1 MEIILILNFSNV
13 PEKKHLPSHSY
24 SCTTPSW
31 AQGSFLVPALGQQG
45 HDMAAQHP
53 LNQGVSQLANSLTTV
68 DSERVTTASVV
79 TGSWLYSC
87 LSSYCFERTVAIL
100 LYVELACG

>member
-1 MEIILILNFSNV
+1 MSLRRFISLLTV
-13 PEKKHLPSHSY
+13 
-24 SCTTPSW
+24 T
-31 AQGSFLVPALGQQG
+31 LVPHPPGPKDHFWFLPWVKEG

-87 LSSYCFERTVAIL
+87 LSSYCFEKTVTIL
-100 LYVELACG
+100 LCVELACG